1 MRCFFLLL
9 ALLVTAARADDA
21 RPFNPADYPAGVQK
35 ALRYAN
41 EECDGQDGGAV
52 TFAPDTV
59 RRIDL
64 TGDGRDD
71 YIVDFRD
78 TKCGERETTYCG
90 TGGCVMDILVTLPDG
105 SVRPVFDG
113 YVRSYKIVTSPVKRG
128 AARTIRFDLHGS
140 YCGGFGA
147 QACFKEKTITATPF
161 AFKHRRAGAGPA
173 ALRGCGR
180 WR

>member
-1 MRCFFLLL
+1 MRYLIVLLTML
-9 ALLVTAARADDA
+9 TAAARAEDA
-21 RPFNPADYPAGVQK
+21 KPFNPADYPPAVQK

-41 EECDGQDGGAV
+41 EECDSLGGGAV

-59 RRIDL
+59 RKVDL

-78 TKCGERETTYCG
+78 TKCGERESAYCG
-90 TGGCVMDILVTLPDG
+90 TGGCVLDILVTRPDG
-105 SVRPVFDG
+105 SVRAVFDG
-113 YVRSYKIVTSPVKRG
+113 YVRSYSIVAPAMKRG

-147 QACFKEKTITATPF
+147 QACVKEKVITATPF
-161 AFKHRRAGAGPA
+161 EFRKP
-173 ALRGCGR
+173 
-180 WR
+180 